1 LRNASI
7 ADGVKSGALILPL
20 QSKAKRRTERE
31 QRRKVERK
39 SQKEKKKPRPK
50 ELLLQG
56 NEAVVEGALR
66 AGCRFFAGYP
76 ITPATEISEILS
88 TRLPLVDGTFIQMED
103 EIASLGAV
111 IGASLAGVK
120 AMTATSGPGF
130 SLMQENLGFAIIAE
144 VPCVVVDVMRGGPST
159 GLPTSP
165 SQSDVMQARWGTHGD
180 HPIIVLSASTVREC
194 YDMTIRAFNFSEKFR
209 TPVILL
215 IDEVVGHMREK
226 IALGDQNEIEIFNRV
241 KPTMPPEWYIPYEDT
256 PSGIPS
262 MANFGEGYRYHVTGL
277 THDIRGFPTSR
288 PDEIGPFIA
297 RLHRKISQHFSEI
310 QIGEFFQTEDAEIT
324 VVAYGCVARSAKRA
338 VIEAREK
345 GMKVGLLKL
354 MTLWPFMRSA
364 VEKVL
369 QTSKALIVPEMNMGQ
384 ISREVK
390 RVNRGITKVVALNK
404 VDGTIITPGEILDR
418 MMEISDARSN

>member
-1 LRNASI
+1 ME
-7 ADGVKSGALILPL
+7 
-20 QSKAKRRTERE
+20 RRS
-31 QRRKVERK
+31 QR
-39 SQKEKKKPRPK
+39 EKKKSHRK

-88 TRLPLVDGTFIQMED
+88 VKLPQVDGTFIQMED

-144 VPCVVVDVMRGGPST
+144 VPCVIVNVMRGGPST
-159 GLPTSP
+159 GLPTFP
-165 SQSDVMQARWGTHGD
+165 AQGDVMQARWGTHGD
-180 HPIIVLSASTVREC
+180 HPIIALSASTVREC
-194 YDMTIRAFNFSEKFR
+194 YDVTIKAFNLSEKFR

-215 IDEVVGHMREK
+215 LDEVVAHMREK
-226 IALGDQNEIEIFNRV
+226 MVLDDQEEIEILNRV
-241 KPTMPPEWYIPYEDT
+241 KPTVPPEWYIPYEDT
-256 PSGIPS
+256 PMGVPA

-297 RLHRKISQHFSEI
+297 RLHRKVSQHFSEI
-310 QIGEFFQTEDAEIT
+310 QIAEFYQTEDAEIT
-324 VVAYGCVARSAKRA
+324 VIAYGCVARSAKRA
-338 VIEAREK
+338 VRDAREK

-354 MTLWPFMRSA
+354 TTIWPFMRSS

-369 QTSKALIVPEMNMGQ
+369 QTSKILIVPEMNMGQ

-390 RVNRGITKVVALNK
+390 RVNRGVAKVITLSK
-404 VDGTIITPGEILDR
+404 VDGTIITPPEILNR
-418 MMEISDARSN
+418 IQEVMS